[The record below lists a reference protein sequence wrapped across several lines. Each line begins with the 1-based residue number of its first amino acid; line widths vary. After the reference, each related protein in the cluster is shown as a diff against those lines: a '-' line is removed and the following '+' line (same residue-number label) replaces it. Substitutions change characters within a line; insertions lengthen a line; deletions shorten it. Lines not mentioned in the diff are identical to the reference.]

1 MLSDRSLRNASLI
14 IPSQLLPTSFRLQ
27 ISGRIVGRGGLCK
40 PTPNDSGT
48 QGAGVGKGGEQ
59 VLSGSVGS
67 ILESSSRSSQ
77 VGAGVAA
84 GELGYRWQQVEGV
97 RAPGQRESPV
107 RWRGSEDLPAPPQL
121 RLLEQ

>member
-67 ILESSSRSSQ
+67 ILESSSSGSQ

-84 GELGYRWQQVEGV
+84 GAVELGCRWQQVVAARCAG
-97 RAPGQRESPV
+97 A
-107 RWRGSEDLPAPPQL
+107 GSEREPCEVE
-121 RLLEQ
+121 RK